1 MPFSG
6 HIDIQT
12 AKYSIIE
19 LSPDV
24 TIAAGYEENT
34 MQRQHAPFRADI
46 VGSFLRPDA
55 IKQARQQFA
64 AGEID
69 AAHLRKIE
77 DDAIRH
83 AVEQQCAC
91 GLHVV
96 TDGEFRRAWW
106 HLDFFG
112 ALQGVELVEVNQGI
126 QFNGIQTKAQ
136 SVRVT
141 GKVAFGDHPMLE
153 DFRFLKSVS
162 GNAEPKMT
170 IPSPSVLHFRGGA
183 AAIDRNVYPDLKD
196 YFDDLATTWRDAI
209 RAFYDAGCRY
219 LQLDDTVWAYLCS
232 DEQRRQ
238 IRERGDDPDELARI
252 YARVLNQALEG
263 KPEDLTIGLHV
274 CRGNFRSSWIAE
286 GGYEPVAEVLFG
298 TVNIDAF
305 FLEYDNDRSG
315 DFAPLRFIRPGKQQV
330 VLGLITTKNGELENP
345 ELIKARLEEAAKYVD
360 ISQICLSPQCGFAS
374 TEEGNSITP
383 AEQWEKVRLVTSV
396 ASEVW

>member
-6 HIDIQT
+6 HIDIQM

>member
-1 MPFSG
+1 
-6 HIDIQT
+6 
-12 AKYSIIE
+12 
-19 LSPDV
+19 
-24 TIAAGYEENT
+24 

-232 DEQRRQ
+232 DDQRRQ

-298 TVNIDAF
+298 TVNVDAF

-315 DFAPLRFIRPGKQQV
+315 DFAPLRFIRRGKQQV

-360 ISQICLSPQCGFAS
+360 INQICLSPQCGFAS

-396 ASEVW
+396 AGEVW

>member
-1 MPFSG
+1 
-6 HIDIQT
+6 
-12 AKYSIIE
+12 
-19 LSPDV
+19 V
-24 TIAAGYEENT
+24 TIAAGYEENL

-69 AAHLRKIE
+69 AAHLRNIE
-77 DDAIRH
+77 NDAIRH

-383 AEQWEKVRLVTSV
+383 AEQWEKVRLVTKV